1 MKIAPRTVVITGST
15 SGIGKATAKIL
26 AEKRYRL
33 ILVSRD
39 LSKLEQTRL
48 EIISATNNQNV
59 HIFEC
64 DFSSQKSIR
73 NVTKIILIK
82 YPRIDVLI
90 NNAGIHVSN
99 FELTENGIEKTFAV
113 NHLGYFLLTGLLLK
127 NIKKSKFGQ
136 IINVSSDGHRWIK
149 FNNIYYKDGNKYNKY
164 MAYRKSKLANLMFTF
179 ELAKRLKN
187 TNIRVNS
194 LHPGLVYTNIGM
206 EKPDLL
212 RVLSNI
218 YKKYFA
224 KAPEQGAETIV
235 YLVCSEAVKATGKY
249 FVNKLATIASKE
261 AYDAKK
267 QKVLWNLSEELTGY
281 SYNDIITTF

>member
-99 FELTENGIEKTFAV
+99 FELTENGIK
-113 NHLGYFLLTGLLLK
+113 K
-127 NIKKSKFGQ
+127 NF
-136 IINVSSDGHRWIK
+136 
-149 FNNIYYKDGNKYNKY
+149 
-164 MAYRKSKLANLMFTF
+164 
-179 ELAKRLKN
+179 
-187 TNIRVNS
+187 
-194 LHPGLVYTNIGM
+194 
-206 EKPDLL
+206 
-212 RVLSNI
+212 
-218 YKKYFA
+218 
-224 KAPEQGAETIV
+224 
-235 YLVCSEAVKATGKY
+235 
-249 FVNKLATIASKE
+249 
-261 AYDAKK
+261 
-267 QKVLWNLSEELTGY
+267 
-281 SYNDIITTF
+281 